1 MDSGEDFLTPEFLN
15 ILFFQQK
22 NLVIYPYVDLKH
34 LHTLEVFT
42 AGYSHIDLEST
53 ALYDLKQVLELES
66 ESSYSQSPTFYF
78 IYNIVRSQV
87 KEVLSMDNIRCV
99 LNSNDAISDL
109 ADGGR
114 FVFYNKKNNH
124 FLNYSGRDLE
134 FENHLISSAQNQ
146 EVLYD
151 SIQKIKSTASLIFA
165 ELNNNNSFDDL
176 PEILKEYD
184 SQYWQKILNFTGNFF
199 EINIP
204 KVEELDWKP
213 REKVKKKDNLQ
224 DFSDEYEVIVSTN
237 KNIGKEFIQCL
248 HEYRSKKV
256 NSSHLKL
263 EDLFNPLRLYSY
275 LRNKHWKE
283 GIPEAFLKEWISM
296 NRSQYTLTEDDKE
309 DFEAIFR
316 TLQINIEIFNLPQVT
331 PHQRIDRSYKNKR
344 GEVEFQKENKF
355 TPIPSIKT
363 DWPNFRQWMLDKIFM
378 LEKLLGIKDVAI
390 DGVIGMD
397 GSLKQ
402 FKGSLK
408 LKLDHIFFE
417 KWIELYKT
425 EDRFRFLLRFITIL
439 SNLHD
444 KLYGRDEKK
453 DMPIKIKRFSF
464 DLSLEKML
472 ISVNRVRNDISHKD
486 MKEQEINL
494 LLNHTFSK
502 IKGCYFRVLVFLV
515 NRQIFSVEKQDK
527 RENVKDYTEKTRDY
541 IIKTYFTSFSASDL
555 KKIKEIF

>member
-1 MDSGEDFLTPEFLN
+1 LG
-15 ILFFQQK
+15 
-22 NLVIYPYVDLKH
+22 
-34 LHTLEVFT
+34 
-42 AGYSHIDLEST
+42 
-53 ALYDLKQVLELES
+53 
-66 ESSYSQSPTFYF
+66 
-78 IYNIVRSQV
+78 
-87 KEVLSMDNIRCV
+87 NIR
-99 LNSNDAISDL
+99 I
-109 ADGGR
+109 
-114 FVFYNKKNNH
+114 
-124 FLNYSGRDLE
+124 
-134 FENHLISSAQNQ
+134 
-146 EVLYD
+146 
-151 SIQKIKSTASLIFA
+151 
-165 ELNNNNSFDDL
+165 
-176 PEILKEYD
+176 
-184 SQYWQKILNFTGNFF
+184 
-199 EINIP
+199 
-204 KVEELDWKP
+204 
-213 REKVKKKDNLQ
+213 
-224 DFSDEYEVIVSTN
+224 
-237 KNIGKEFIQCL
+237 
-248 HEYRSKKV
+248 
-256 NSSHLKL
+256 
-263 EDLFNPLRLYSY
+263 
-275 LRNKHWKE
+275 
-283 GIPEAFLKEWISM
+283 
-296 NRSQYTLTEDDKE
+296 
-309 DFEAIFR
+309 
-316 TLQINIEIFNLPQVT
+316 T

-378 LEKLLGIKDVAI
+378 IEKLLGIKDVAI

-502 IKGCYFRVLVFLV
+502 IKGCYFHVLVFLV
-515 NRQIFSVEKQDK
+515 NKQIFSVAKQDK
-527 RENVKDYTEKTRDY
+527 IENVKDYTEKARDY